1 MTRVVRNCV
10 VDFSFLCGMNVMV
23 RLSTLC
29 AALLLSAL
37 AAMAQDSTRPA
48 VQIDSMEVDVP
59 EVRREG
65 YDFMAAYD
73 TLGFKERRRER
84 KERRKARNFQFSILG
99 GPSYSPDF
107 GFLLGGSALMTF
119 RTDKSDLDLKRSV
132 MPFSIALT
140 MGGAAVGS
148 RPQIFFAGDRFRIF
162 GTFSYKYNKDNYYG
176 VGYHTNHHAVRG
188 EETTLFTASYLQI
201 NPQFLFRIKESDFF
215 VGPAV
220 DFTLDKMLKPSA
232 GVARDAAYLAG
243 GGTAD
248 GYTNIS
254 SGLGIIANYDSR
266 DLPANAYKG
275 VYLEV
280 RGTVYNKWIGSDTD
294 FYRAEI
300 DYRQYVSVG
309 KRKVLA
315 WTAQSKNVFGDV
327 PVTRMPL
334 TGSPYDLRGY
344 YMGQYRDKTSH
355 VVVAEYRQMFNSD
368 REDFWGR
375 LVRRLGWNVW
385 AGCGFVGDSPVHLN
399 GVLPNAG
406 LGLRIEIQPR
416 MNIRLDFGRNFVDK
430 QNLFYFNM
438 TEAF

>member
-1 MTRVVRNCV
+1 
-10 VDFSFLCGMNVMV
+10 MNVMV

>member
-1 MTRVVRNCV
+1 
-10 VDFSFLCGMNVMV
+10 MNVMV

-176 VGYHTNHHAVRG
+176 VGYHTNHHTVRG

>member
-1 MTRVVRNCV
+1 
-10 VDFSFLCGMNVMV
+10 MNVMV

-37 AAMAQDSTRPA
+37 AATAQDSTRPA

-344 YMGQYRDKTSH
+344 YMGQYRDKSAH
-355 VVVAEYRQMFNSD
+355 LVMAEYRHMFNTD
-368 REDFWGR
+368 KETWLQRIINH
-375 LVRRLGWNVW
+375 LGFVAW
-385 AGCGFVGDSPVHLN
+385 AGCGFMGPN
-399 GVLPNAG
+399 PAKIEGVLPNYG
-406 LGLRIEIQPR
+406 VGLRIEVQPR
-416 MNIRLDFGRNFVDK
+416 MNVRLDLGKNTVND
-430 QNLFYFNM
+430 QTLFYFNM

>member
-1 MTRVVRNCV
+1 
-10 VDFSFLCGMNVMV
+10 MNVMR

-29 AALLLSAL
+29 AAVSL
-37 AAMAQDSTRPA
+37 AAAAAVGQEAGGTVAVADSVVA
-48 VQIDSMEVDVP
+48 DVP
-59 EVRREG
+59 GVRAEG
-65 YDFMAAYD
+65 YDFTAAYD
-73 TLGFKERRRER
+73 TLSFKERRRER
-84 KERRKARNFQFSILG
+84 KERRRARNFQFSILG

-119 RTDKSDLDLKRSV
+119 RTDKNDMELKRSV

-176 VGYHTNHHAVRG
+176 VGYDTNHHVVRG
-188 EETTLFTASYLQI
+188 EETTLFTASYLQL
-201 NPQFLFRIKESDFF
+201 NPQFLFRIGESDFF
-215 VGPAV
+215 IGPAI
-220 DFTLDKMLKPSA
+220 DFTMDKMLKPSA
-232 GVARDAAYLAG
+232 GVARDAAYVAAG
-243 GGTAD
+243 GGAD
-248 GYTNIS
+248 GYSNIS

-280 RGTVYNKWIGSDTD
+280 RGTVYNKWVGSDTN

-327 PVTRMPL
+327 PMTRMPL
-334 TGSPYDLRGY
+334 MGSPYDLRGY

-355 VVVAEYRQMFNSD
+355 VIIAEYRQMFNSD